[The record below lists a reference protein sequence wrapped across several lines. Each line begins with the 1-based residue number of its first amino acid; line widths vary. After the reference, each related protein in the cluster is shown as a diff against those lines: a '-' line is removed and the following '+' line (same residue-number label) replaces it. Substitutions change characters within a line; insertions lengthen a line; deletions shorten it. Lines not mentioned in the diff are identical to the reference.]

1 VANGKLVHNSESIN
15 LQNLPRKSPLRKA
28 IKAPEGY
35 VIIDCDS
42 SQIEART
49 LAWLAEQND
58 LVEAF
63 GRGDD
68 VYKIMASAIYDVP
81 VEEVTAEQRFVGKTT
96 ILGCLAEGTLVL
108 TDRGWVA
115 IEHVT
120 LDDRLW
126 DGEEWVC
133 HQGLVKKGI
142 KETLNLC
149 GLWLTPDHKIL
160 CGTQWLEAQSVVQDS
175 ATLSLALDTGA
186 VTWLSPDMLKGHVEV
201 WPRLSCSAIADALST
216 PLTAT
221 TLRTSKAHVAP
232 SAAGG
237 KATASGIGI
246 TSLHSP
252 TSSTGCDSLT
262 GFPPQSIGVTSPVAG
277 RTPTT
282 GVEVLLYTNSGEKT
296 GRLSSGTSRRCPDGM
311 TQTSKWTAR
320 TTTEDTNPATSGLS
334 HAPSTMQIREKLKSF
349 RRNLMTYDIA
359 YAGPRNR
366 YTVATNA
373 GPIIVHNCGYGMG
386 AERFQTQ
393 LKAFGVN
400 LSLEECRHIIRTYRQ
415 TYPQIVKLWSNA
427 DRALD
432 ALRSQRT
439 CELGREG
446 VLQLDLFGIKLPNG
460 MYLRYNN
467 LRVDNDGELVY
478 DTKQGKSVVP
488 TKIYGGKSVENIT
501 QALARIIIAEQ
512 MLMISRRLR
521 VVLTV
526 HDSVVALAPEEQA
539 GEARAFVEQCMRTRP
554 KWAPGLPLGCESKV
568 GVCYGG

>member
-15 LQNLPRKSPLRKA
+15 LQNIPRKSPLRKA
-28 IKAPEGY
+28 IRAPEGY

-68 VYKIMASAIYDVP
+68 VYKTMASAIYDVP
-81 VEEVTAEQRFVGKTT
+81 VEEVTAEQRYVGKSV
-96 ILGCLAEGTLVL
+96 ILGA
-108 TDRGWVA
+108 
-115 IEHVT
+115 
-120 LDDRLW
+120 
-126 DGEEWVC
+126 
-133 HQGLVKKGI
+133 
-142 KETLNLC
+142 
-149 GLWLTPDHKIL
+149 
-160 CGTQWLEAQSVVQDS
+160 
-175 ATLSLALDTGA
+175 
-186 VTWLSPDMLKGHVEV
+186 
-201 WPRLSCSAIADALST
+201 
-216 PLTAT
+216 
-221 TLRTSKAHVAP
+221 
-232 SAAGG
+232 
-237 KATASGIGI
+237 
-246 TSLHSP
+246 
-252 TSSTGCDSLT
+252 
-262 GFPPQSIGVTSPVAG
+262 
-277 RTPTT
+277 
-282 GVEVLLYTNSGEKT
+282 
-296 GRLSSGTSRRCPDGM
+296 
-311 TQTSKWTAR
+311 
-320 TTTEDTNPATSGLS
+320 
-334 HAPSTMQIREKLKSF
+334 
-349 RRNLMTYDIA
+349 
-359 YAGPRNR
+359 
-366 YTVATNA
+366 
-373 GPIIVHNCGYGMG
+373 GYGMG

-439 CELGREG
+439 CQLGREG

-478 DTKQGKSVVP
+478 DTKQGKSVIP
-488 TKIYGGKSVENIT
+488 TKIYGRKLVENIT

-526 HDSVVALAPEEQA
+526 HDSVVVLAPEKQA

-554 KWAPGLPLGCESKV
+554 KWASGLPLSCESKM
-568 GVCYGG
+568 GVSYGV